1 MSFDFC
7 SFSSGSSGNCYL
19 IKSESAAILV
29 DAGISG
35 KRVWEGLA
43 HTDTDPGMLRA
54 ILITHE
60 HSDHV
65 GGLASVM
72 KKGRDLRVCA
82 NERTWQA
89 IGISA
94 NAFPFA
100 KVEHFVTGDAFT
112 VGDISVKTFA
122 VSHDAAEPVGYTLRC
137 QGKQISI
144 ITDTGRVDAEMLE
157 EIRGA
162 NLLVL
167 ESNHDEDM
175 LKYGKY
181 PFFLKKR
188 VLGDKGHLSN
198 DAAGDVILR
207 LLMSGGEKRRV
218 LLAHLSRENNFPE
231 MAVQTIKNILEEYGY
246 HTGADVY
253 LDAIPRDG
261 IGPLYEIDK
270 G

>member
-19 IKSESAAILV
+19 VKSESAAILI

-43 HTDTDPGMLRA
+43 HTGTDPGMLRA

-60 HSDHV
+60 HSDHI
-65 GGLASVM
+65 GGLISVM
-72 KKGRDLRVCA
+72 KKAGSLTVHA

-89 IGISA
+89 TGISE
-94 NAFPFA
+94 NAFPF
-100 KVEHFVTGDAFT
+100 VNIERFVTGDDFT

-137 QGKQISI
+137 QGRQISL
-144 ITDTGRVDAEMLE
+144 ITDTGHVDAEMFE

-198 DAAGDVILR
+198 DAAGDAILR

-231 MAVQTIKNILEEYGY
+231 MALQTVKNILEEYGY
-246 HTGADVY
+246 HTGTDVD
-253 LDAIPRDG
+253 LDVIPRDG
-261 IGPLYEIDK
+261 IGELHEV
-270 G
+270 GGR